1 MMETNFLQV
10 TLNRREHH
18 VLGVFSSRLP
28 QVAPPFIPII
38 RWCFG
43 FGESPKRDVKPTARD

>member
-10 TLNRREHH
+10 TLNRRDRH
-18 VLGVFSSRLP
+18 VLGCFISPPSSGS
-28 QVAPPFIPII
+28 AFIPII
-38 RWCFG
+38 RCCFG